1 VSQLR
6 RCLPLVPGWTVT
18 GAVLPP
24 VPEAVT
30 VTTSAENESI
40 ARTLRDGLQSI
51 GFDAS
56 LKVIPNATDIEVWIG
71 RHAFKR
77 QP

>member
-1 VSQLR
+1 MSSIGPRVDCYRSIPTAR
-6 RCLPLVPGWTVT
+6 
-18 GAVLPP
+18 
-24 VPEAVT
+24 PEAVT

-56 LKVIPNATDIEVWIG
+56 LKVVPNATDIEVWIG
-71 RHAFKR
+71 RHAFKQ